1 MDVDGVV
8 QEVLP
13 EVVAEE
19 VPPFADDV
27 VEEEEPVRLLEE
39 QHLVGR
45 ERILGVVGAEEAPEA
60 RLEQRVHPVGEAR
73 PIAGA

>member
-1 MDVDGVV
+1 MQVDLVEAREVDVDGVV

-19 VPPFADDV
+19 VPPFAHDV
-27 VEEEEPVRLLEE
+27 VEQEEAVRLLEE

-45 ERILGVVGAEEAPEA
+45 QRILGVVGA
-60 RLEQRVHPVGEAR
+60 
-73 PIAGA
+73 